1 MRGRA
6 FLLMQNQLLAGLHFD
21 RAGELDRSYADAVE
35 LKKSLCFSTDT
46 DKTGESITEMAKSP
60 HPSSKSPSDHDAR
73 FRTGHGGKE
82 SAAPFAVEGGE
93 STAEADSVHK
103 IGAPKEKAFQRS
115 LAAVCEEYRA
125 GVVFHQE
132 AFFASSRDKFC
143 RVLSLIDEAEE
154 KIGIVMQDNKVSGE
168 VGSHD
173 FEGVR
178 VPKSIERGGGC
189 SSTTEVAAVPIENL
203 KKNLDE
209 VRVGCHLNIAAAALL
224 RKVDYESVVHH
235 CTR

>member
-6 FLLMQNQLLAGLHFD
+6 FLSMQNQLLAGLHFD
-21 RAGELDRSYADAVE
+21 RALELDPNCTDAAE
-35 LKKSLCFSTDT
+35 LKKSLCFSPDT
-46 DKTGESITEMAKSP
+46 DKTGRSVTGVVKNPTPSPKSP
-60 HPSSKSPSDHDAR
+60 LEHDVR
-73 FRTGHGGKE
+73 FRTGHGGRE
-82 SAAPFAVEGGE
+82 GAAPFAVEGGE
-93 STAEADSVHK
+93 STAEADPINTLGV
-103 IGAPKEKAFQRS
+103 PKEKAFRRS

-154 KIGIVMQDNKVSGE
+154 AIGIIMQGDAVSGE

-173 FEGVR
+173 YEGVR
-178 VPKSIERGGGC
+178 VPESTERGGGC
-189 SSTTEVAAVPIENL
+189 SSVTGCAPIDNF
-203 KKNLDE
+203 KKTLDE

-224 RKVDYESVVHH
+224 RKADYELVVHH